1 MLREAKV
8 SDLGARHL
16 GAEVILKVKYAALAF
31 QQTPYE
37 SETNH
42 RPRPAKFL
50 IHEIVRHN
58 AVIVVLS

>member
-16 GAEVILKVKYAALAF
+16 GAEVILKVKYPALAF

-37 SETNH
+37 SDKSQ
-42 RPRPAKFL
+42 AKTSQ
-50 IHEIVRHN
+50 IPDP
-58 AVIVVLS
+58 